1 MERASSEP
9 VTRAPAE
16 RSTAPVAP
24 DRAATLLRLQRTA
37 GNRAVRRIL
46 ARACEDGQTGPGATD
61 VQEARDTVFRTAL
74 RAAMNGYAGVTIR
87 LTNHN
92 CEALAGYSMHG
103 DAGASGAWTAESL
116 HEDLTYAL
124 KWSFESPGEYTITL
138 LRNKQDELYM
148 QEWNPVRR
156 MENDRTPGAASAKAA
171 ANVVY
176 VIGSPSPG
184 QAYSLQFVNAALQNK
199 QDDAVWF
206 VERTG
211 YELEKVALEKI
222 TAKAPGGRVRW
233 ITPEKPL
240 PEQLNKLP
248 AGSVRGLVLYSHG
261 VDGIATLRYGW
272 GEKGKD
278 YGLDRADARR
288 IDGHIFS
295 EKALIDLE
303 SCQGGTN
310 MTGGS
315 LAQVVADT
323 TGHRTYG
330 WTGRTSYA
338 DVNKGT
344 GGVRGSEYTFSR
356 DAVREWWVR
365 NLVADATPERKTFE
379 PVR

>member
-1 MERASSEP
+1 MERAPREQ

-16 RSTAPVAP
+16 RAPAP
-24 DRAATLLRLQRTA
+24 AGAAPTLLRLQRSA
-37 GNRAVRRIL
+37 GNRAVGRIL
-46 ARACEDGQTGPGATD
+46 ARACEDGQTGPGASD

-103 DAGASGAWTAESL
+103 DPGASGAWTAEAL

-138 LRNKQDELYM
+138 LRNAKDELYM

-171 ANVVY
+171 SNVVY

-184 QAYSLQFVNAALQNK
+184 QAYPLQFVTAAVQGK
-199 QDDAVWF
+199 QGEAVWF

-211 YELEKVALEKI
+211 YEAAGVDLAKI

-233 ITPEKPL
+233 VTPDDPL
-240 PEQLNKLP
+240 PGQLNKLP
-248 AGSVRGLVLYSHG
+248 PGSVRHLVLYSHG
-261 VDGIATLRYGW
+261 LDGIATLRYGW
-272 GEKGKD
+272 GDKGKPD
-278 YGLDRADARR
+278 YGLDRADARK

-295 EKALIDLE
+295 ETALIDLE

-365 NLVADATPERKTFE
+365 NWVAEASPERKTFE